1 MAGVPIRLHFKSSV
15 GQVSEQ
21 AVGRKG
27 GHVVVE
33 YAAGP
38 HRLAD
43 LQTMLGHTKQLLAR
57 RGWHK
62 VLGDQRLYPTFTPEQ
77 SEWLTQYWLQMA
89 QQRSR
94 RLYGAVLLSP
104 EVFAQLPPELALHE
118 GQEAAMTYRFF
129 DNQAAAEAWLAE
141 LP

>member
-1 MAGVPIRLHFKSSV
+1 M

-21 AVGRKG
+21 TVGRQG

-38 HRLAD
+38 HRLGD
-43 LQTMLGHTKQLLAR
+43 LQTMLGHAKQLLAR

-62 VLGDQRLYPTFTPEQ
+62 VFGDQRLFPAFTPEQ

-94 RLYGAVLLSP
+94 RLYGAVLVSP
-104 EVFAQLPPELALHE
+104 EVFAQLPPEQTQQE

-129 DNQAAAEAWLAE
+129 DDPAAAESWLAE